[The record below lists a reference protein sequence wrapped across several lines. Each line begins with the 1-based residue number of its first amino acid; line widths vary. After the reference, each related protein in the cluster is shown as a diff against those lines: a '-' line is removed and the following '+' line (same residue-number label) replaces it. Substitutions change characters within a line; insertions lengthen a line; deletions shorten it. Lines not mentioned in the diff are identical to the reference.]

1 MKKLIATFI
10 VSTCA
15 MVYAN
20 TQLGSCSLSSTS
32 GVADLIAV
40 GRNAASESKNSS
52 HSIFIGN
59 NSGYAVNNLNNV
71 IAIGDGAVVGASNLS
86 GVVAIGDNEL
96 ANVRGLSDTI
106 SINKQQLFVSG
117 VANAF
122 SINPRQESSI
132 TNTPL
137 YYFGGEMHLKADAIR
152 LSSKASTIIGK
163 EIVADADVESFNIP
177 LQVVVT
183 NKDYSSGNTYIY
195 RVTNC
200 TAYARYYPS
209 ENDYTFASF
218 VVSVYPQVFEFYT
231 TGAGAYYEEHYRYL
245 YEDYIAMSFH
255 ELPIKPT
262 GTIASLE
269 NPSATITIL
278 DNYTALCTVP
288 ITDRISNFTYNI
300 SVKIPLDKL
309 FKDKPIDPIL
319 HNAVRQGEKNSIV
332 SSAGIYNFVDAR
344 LGGLTFALENGSL
357 VLYSGGKKVGRL
369 ILSAD

>member
-1 MKKLIATFI
+1 MKKLIATFF

-20 TQLGSCSLSSTS
+20 TQLGSHSLSSTS
-32 GVADLIAV
+32 GVANLIAV

-59 NSGYAVNNLNNV
+59 NSGYAVSNLNNV
-71 IAIGDGAVVGASNLS
+71 IAIGDGATVGARNLS

-163 EIVADADVESFNIP
+163 EIVEGVEELNIP

-183 NKDYSSGNTYIY
+183 NNDYSSGNTYIY

-200 TAYARYYPS
+200 TASAQYYPS
-209 ENDYTFASF
+209 ENDYTFTSF
-218 VVSVYPQVFEFYT
+218 SVTVYSQAFEFST
-231 TGAGAYYEEHYRYL
+231 SGTGAYYEEHYRYL
-245 YEDYIAMSFH
+245 YEDHTITHFG
-255 ELPIKPT
+255 EIPIKPT
-262 GTIASLE
+262 GAITSPQ
-269 NPSATITIL
+269 NSSATITIL
-278 DNYTALCTVP
+278 DDYTALCTVP
-288 ITDRISNFTYNI
+288 MTDRNRNFSYYI
-300 SVKIPLDKL
+300 SVKIPLDKF

-332 SSAGIYNFVDAR
+332 SSAGIYGFVDAR

-357 VLYSGGKKVGRL
+357 VLYSGGRKVGRL
-369 ILSAD
+369 VLSAD

>member
-1 MKKLIATFI
+1 MKKLIATFF

-20 TQLGSCSLSSTS
+20 TQLGSHSLSSTS

-71 IAIGDGAVVGASNLS
+71 IAIGDGAAVGARNLS

-96 ANVRGLSDTI
+96 ANVGGLRDTI

-132 TNTPL
+132 TNTPF

-163 EIVADADVESFNIP
+163 EIVADVEEFNIP

-195 RVTNC
+195 CVTNC
-200 TAYARYYPS
+200 RASALYYPS
-209 ENDYTFASF
+209 QDDYTFTIFSVA
-218 VVSVYPQVFEFYT
+218 VSPQAFEFST
-231 TGAGAYYEEHYRYL
+231 SGTGAYYEEHYRYL
-245 YEDYIAMSFH
+245 YEDHIVTSFR
-255 ELPIKPT
+255 EIPIKPT
-262 GTIASLE
+262 GAIASSE

-288 ITDRISNFTYNI
+288 ITDRISNFTYCI
-300 SVKIPLDKL
+300 SVKIPLDKF